1 MRLCAP
7 GDAELAPLP
16 AEPALAATLG
26 AVAGARAQL
35 TGLPGVR
42 VLGSEVAGAPGACGF
57 DPLRLTVDLHDTGR
71 DARVVAAALREQAA
85 IEPALATE
93 RHLALALDPDDGEL
107 GLAGRFAAAL
117 PETLWTVP
125 PREGPAGSP
134 PAAQPGPALCT
145 PRAAWLGA
153 QERVPAEAAVGRIAT
168 ESLTPFPPGVPA
180 VLPGEC
186 LVPDVVATLR
196 AVAAAGGVVHGTPDG
211 LETFGVVAGSPTRGR
226 WAA

>member
-1 MRLCAP
+1 M
-7 GDAELAPLP
+7 
-16 AEPALAATLG
+16 
-26 AVAGARAQL
+26 
-35 TGLPGVR
+35 
-42 VLGSEVAGAPGACGF
+42 
-57 DPLRLTVDLHDTGR
+57 
-71 DARVVAAALREQAA
+71 VAAALREQAA

-107 GLAGRFAAAL
+107 GPGRALRRRAAGDAVDRAAA
-117 PETLWTVP
+117 
-125 PREGPAGSP
+125 RRARGSP

-145 PRAAWLGA
+145 PRAAWLGRA
-153 QERVPAEAAVGRIAT
+153 GARAGRGRRRAGSPT

-211 LETFGVVAGSPTRGR
+211 LETFGVVAGRPPAAAGPQPRARTAGARLAGWTRRADRASP
-226 WAA
+226 